1 MRGIEQDGFSQGKLI
16 KEWEKG
22 KIIRERI
29 RIMDEVREDGG
40 RKREMDKIRLRFHWH
55 TYTNK
60 GNK

>member
-1 MRGIEQDGFSQGKLI
+1 MRVIEQDGFSQGKLI

-55 TYTNK
+55 TYTK